1 LNILFS
7 YPDPIQNEIELINEV
22 LSKDI
27 FDFFHLRKPDY
38 EINAYKKIITQI
50 DESLHHKI
58 MIHSHYSLIAEFDLA
73 GINLNKKA
81 LSQMENIEEIDQCY
95 IQPLVC
101 NNGCVEVNRTK
112 PNSISYSAHSIQ
124 EIKRLP
130 FQTDYVFLSPIFNSI
145 SKQNYKSN
153 FELDTLKTE
162 LLNIN
167 TKVIALGGV
176 MHSHKSVLEHVGF
189 KGMAVLGEFWLN
201 QNQPSL

>member
-124 EIKRLP
+124 EIMRLP

-176 MHSHKSVLEHVGF
+176 MHSQKSVLEHVGF